1 MKIRKYLVP
10 TAAAAAIA
18 IAGAAAFALPASA
31 AVSVQSQSPA
41 TGVVKFAK
49 TATLKAN
56 GAAVVIKVSG
66 ACLGHG
72 TTAGLSISLSETVG
86 KTVITGGAYID
97 NLPCDGKIHT
107 YKLSVIPTGKPF
119 KAGVAYGKANINF
132 CYDNCYDAYAQHQV
146 TIG

>member
-41 TGVVKFAK
+41 TGVVKLAK

-66 ACLGHG
+66 ACLGRD
-72 TTAGLSISLSETVG
+72 TTGSLNVTLSETVG
-86 KTVITGGAYID
+86 KTVIGGGGYIA
-97 NLPCDGKIHT
+97 NIPCDGKIHS
-107 YKLSVIPTGKPF
+107 YKVSVIPTGKPF
-119 KAGVAYGKANINF
+119 KAGVAYGKADINF
-132 CYDNCYDAYAQHQV
+132 CYYNCYDAYAQHQV